1 MKKSENSNYLER
13 LKKTIELIS
22 ISNDFNE
29 TISELSESI
38 ISSNSENKIVVIYGN
53 GGSAADAQHFSAE
66 LIGTYLRKDRKPY
79 KSMALSTDTSF
90 MTAWSN
96 DFEFSSVFS
105 RQIEALSP
113 NIGLSIGLSTSGK
126 SENVINALKLS
137 NSLDIKTVL
146 ISGDK
151 CPKHDFVKK
160 IFRVPSD
167 ETSIIQTVTQ
177 IMYHS
182 ICNELEKV

>member
-1 MKKSENSNYLER
+1 MNKSENLNYLER
-13 LKKTIELIS
+13 LKKIIELIS
-22 ISNDFNE
+22 SSNEFYE
-29 TISELSESI
+29 TISELSECI
-38 ISSNSENKIVVIYGN
+38 IASNSQKKIVAIYGN

-66 LIGTYLRKDRKPY
+66 LMGTYLRKDRKSY
-79 KSMALSTDTSF
+79 KSIALSTDTSF

-96 DFEFSSVFS
+96 DFAFSSVFS
-105 RQIEALSP
+105 RQIEALSS

-126 SENVINALKLS
+126 SENVLNALKLS

-146 ISGDK
+146 ISGEN
-151 CPKHDFVKK
+151 CPEHDFVNK